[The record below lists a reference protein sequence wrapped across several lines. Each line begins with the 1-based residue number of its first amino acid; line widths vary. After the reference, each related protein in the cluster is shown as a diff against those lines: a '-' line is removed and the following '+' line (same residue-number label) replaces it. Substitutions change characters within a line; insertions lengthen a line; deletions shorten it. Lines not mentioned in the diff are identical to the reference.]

1 MAKTD
6 KSSKDKKEACEKLR
20 ALNEEAY
27 EDLLFA
33 MPGDTDKG
41 KVVFNIVSLG
51 KTKAFKDGDAREVW
65 KKLLKKFEPNTA
77 PNCLISRKSSEA

>member
-1 MAKTD
+1 
-6 KSSKDKKEACEKLR
+6 
-20 ALNEEAY
+20 
-27 EDLLFA
+27 